1 MDRIVINPVKEKLA
15 RGDVVAS
22 MTVRLTRG
30 IEIARIAAT
39 AGFDT
44 IYVDMEH
51 NTLDIGTTCQ
61 ICIAAME
68 AGLGPMVRV
77 AENNAA
83 LISRVLDGGAMG
95 VIVPHIRGAADA
107 RAAVA
112 AAKFAP
118 EGARSAGGPLAHYQ
132 YRSLPGAAVAAAMNA
147 ATMVVAMMETTEAL
161 AHVEEI
167 AAVPGIDM
175 LLVGTSDLTAE
186 MGIAG
191 QFDDER
197 VEEAY
202 ARTLAACRAVGKAVG
217 VGGLAGRPDLMAR
230 YVKMGARY
238 VSTGTDLGFLLAAAG
253 EKVRMVRGM
262 GT

>member
-1 MDRIVINPVKEKLA
+1 MDKIVTNPVKEKLA
-15 RGDVVAS
+15 RGEVVAS
-22 MTVRLTRG
+22 MTVRLSRS

-51 NTLDIGTTCQ
+51 NTLDIDTTCQ

-68 AGLGPMVRV
+68 AGLAPMVRV
-77 AENNAA
+77 AENRAA
-83 LISRVLDGGAMG
+83 LIARVLDGGAMG
-95 VIVPHIRGAADA
+95 VIVPHIRSAADA

-118 EGARSAGGPLAHYQ
+118 KGTRSAGGPLAHYQ

-191 QFDDER
+191 QFDDAR

-202 ARTLAACRAVGKAVG
+202 AKTLAACAKAGKTVG

-230 YVKMGARY
+230 YVKQGARY
-238 VSTGTDLGFLLAAAG
+238 VSTGTDLAFLLAAAG
-253 EKVRMVRGM
+253 ERVRMVREM
-262 GT
+262 G